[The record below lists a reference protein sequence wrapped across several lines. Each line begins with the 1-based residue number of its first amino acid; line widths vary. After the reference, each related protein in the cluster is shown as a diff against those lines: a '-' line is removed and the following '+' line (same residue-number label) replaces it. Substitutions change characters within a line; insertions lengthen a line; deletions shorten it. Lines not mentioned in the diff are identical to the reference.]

1 MTTETKISK
10 QKTNTQNPCMQNPS
24 AKKNSTQKNNING
37 WLVIDKPLGLTSTHV
52 GNMLKRLLRPQKIGH
67 IGTLDPLASGVLT
80 FALGEATKLIPYWNI
95 TAKKYIFQITFGE
108 RRSTDDAEG
117 DVIER
122 STVLPTAARIELF
135 LPQFRGTIDQV
146 PPNYSAIQVDGKRS
160 YDRARKGEEFTLPTR
175 TVRIDDVHVI
185 KRISDETFELEVT
198 CGTGTYVRSLA
209 RDIAEACGTVGY
221 VTYLRRIK
229 DGCFNIDDAVDISTF
244 LSTELHANLLEQNGE
259 IRHNTPTIF
268 PLSSVLDDILAVT
281 VGEDDLKRL
290 YLGQAI
296 PVDSISDQTTGVVQI
311 HGVSGLCAMGLIEDG
326 LLKPKRLLH
335 LGEYDVDYTR
345 T

>member
-1 MTTETKISK
+1 MKSSP
-10 QKTNTQNPCMQNPS
+10 QK
-24 AKKNSTQKNNING
+24 KNNING
-37 WLVIDKPLGLTSTHV
+37 WLVIDKPLGMTSTKV
-52 GNMLKRLLRPQKIGH
+52 GSQLKRFLRPKKIGH

-80 FALGEATKLIPYWNI
+80 FALGEATKLIPYWQI
-95 TAKKYIFQITFGE
+95 SAKKYAFDITFGE

-122 STVLPTAARIELF
+122 SSVLPTSARIKLF
-135 LPQFRGTIDQV
+135 LDQFIGTIDQV

-160 YDRARKGEEFTLPTR
+160 YDRARKGEEFELPPR
-175 TVRIDDVHVI
+175 QVRIDDL
-185 KRISDETFELEVT
+185 RITQQLSDETFSFEVT

-221 VTYLRRIK
+221 VSALRRIK
-229 DGCFNIDDAVDISTF
+229 DGCFSESQAIPLDVF
-244 LSTELHANLLEQNGE
+244 LSEEFQAKVLSSKPQENKDDNTILLEQNSE
-259 IRHNTPTIF
+259 ISHTALGIF
-268 PLSSVLDDILAVT
+268 PLSSVLDDIPAVT

-296 PVDSISDQTTGVVQI
+296 LASSVSHLTSGIVQI
-311 HGVSGLCAMGLIEDG
+311 QGNAGICAMGFIEDN

-335 LGEYDVDYTR
+335 LGEYDVDYS
-345 T
+345 

>member
-1 MTTETKISK
+1 MHDMLSVSAVPEIKSSK
-10 QKTNTQNPCMQNPS
+10 K
-24 AKKNSTQKNNING
+24 KNNING
-37 WLVIDKPLGLTSTHV
+37 WLVIDKPLGLTSTQV
-52 GNMLKRLLRPQKIGH
+52 GSKLKRLLRPQKIGH
-67 IGTLDPLASGVLT
+67 VGTLDPLASGVLT

-95 TAKKYIFQITFGE
+95 TAKQYAFHITFGE

-117 DVIER
+117 EVIER
-122 STVLPTAARIELF
+122 SSVLPTAARIVMF
-135 LPQFRGTIDQV
+135 LDQFLGTIDQV

-160 YDRARKGEEFTLPTR
+160 YDRARKGEEFTLPSR
-175 TVRIDDVHVI
+175 SVRIDDLHI
-185 KRISDETFELEVT
+185 TKRISDETYAFEVT

-221 VTYLRRIK
+221 VSYLRRIK
-229 DGCFNIDDAVDISTF
+229 DGCFKIEDAVDIRAF
-244 LSTELHANLLEQNGE
+244 LNTELHANLLEQNGE

-296 PVDSISDQTTGVVQI
+296 PIDSISDLTSGIVQI
-311 HGVSGLCAMGLIEDG
+311 QGASGLCAMGFIEDG

-335 LGEYDVDYTR
+335 LGEHDVDYNR